1 MSFLDIVSFGAVVG
15 LALVHLFS
23 GKLRF
28 LRGSP
33 RSLWLSAAGGISV
46 AYVFMHLLHEIGTS
60 QNAIDSEVGV
70 PLAAYLE
77 GHVYLVA
84 LLGLVLFYGL
94 EEAAAI
100 SQEEDDQE
108 EGGGSISGRTTVF
121 WLHIAMFSVY
131 NGFIGYVLVDRQQQ
145 GLQALLLYSVAIA
158 LHFAVNAY
166 SLREQHGATHAS
178 VGRWVLAGALLS
190 GWTIGFLAGISEAVL
205 AVLLAFLAGG
215 ITLNTLTG
223 ELPGQRKSTF
233 WAFALGAL
241 SYAALL
247 LVL

>member
-1 MSFLDIVSFGAVVG
+1 MSFLDVVSFGAVVG

-23 GKLRF
+23 GQLRF
-28 LRGSP
+28 LRDRP

-46 AYVFMHLLHEIGTS
+46 AYVFVHLLHEIGTS
-60 QNAIDSEVGV
+60 QNATDSEVGV
-70 PLAAYLE
+70 PLVAYLE
-77 GHVYLVA
+77 GHVYFVA

-100 SQEEDDQE
+100 SQEAE
-108 EGGGSISGRTTVF
+108 EGEGALTGRTTVF
-121 WLHIAMFSVY
+121 WLHISMFSVY

-145 GLQALLLYSVAIA
+145 GLQSLLLYSVAIA

-166 SLREQHGATHAS
+166 SLREQHGDTHAS

-190 GWTIGFLAGISEAVL
+190 GWTIGFLAGVSEAVL